1 MKGATDGA
9 GLPVSDRN
17 PAIVRLP
24 FMFVTLS
31 TISVNRRGPL
41 SMPRAELGIH
51 GLKAGAATGLE
62 KVRETRSSSSQKR
75 SEPAALRGQ
84 GGNEHGGSP
93 FNSREGSSRAGWRE
107 LLTPWGDERVR
118 SLSHCGAVSYY
129 SAGSIALENAND
141 AGEVACNK
149 PDRRVILPP
158 LSQDY
163 GG

>member
-1 MKGATDGA
+1 MKGAAEGA
-9 GLPVSDRN
+9 RLPVSERS

-24 FMFVTLS
+24 FMFVMLS

>member
-1 MKGATDGA
+1 MR
-9 GLPVSDRN
+9 PPSYRQ
-17 PAIVRLP
+17 RL
-24 FMFVTLS
+24 FVEHDLGESSGS
-31 TISVNRRGPL
+31 TVDVAR
-41 SMPRAELGIH
+41 RAEYPWPESWGRNWSR
-51 GLKAGAATGLE
+51 
-62 KVRETRSSSSQKR
+62 KVRESRSSSSQKR

-93 FNSREGSSRAGWRE
+93 FNSRERSSRAGWRE